1 MGIPPRL
8 RLLTSTLL
16 ELFLTLPY
24 SKTAQPLK
32 VLAGVVPPTGWCAPG
47 QRERTESLTEP
58 QPARGYAKLVGGF
71 ADCERVSS
79 SKHAPNVELTD
90 RFGETGYPAKSR
102 LKAIITL

>member
-1 MGIPPRL
+1 LFMVRGLVIAPRKAPLSRAYSEAAESLEVFWCVIAPPAR
-8 RLLTSTLL
+8 STPSQRQR
-16 ELFLTLPY
+16 T
-24 SKTAQPLK
+24 KT
-32 VLAGVVPPTGWCAPG
+32 
-47 QRERTESLTEP
+47 LTEP